1 MKARHSV
8 NATVI
13 DESLSEAVIP
23 VYILHYMVSSSDDSL
38 NPLKIP
44 TNAWEIQGGEYV
56 MVYFES
62 ATPEECTRVVMRVD
76 PTRNQLQPITRPERS
91 TDPLPSATTDTF
103 HRYPLAQQKR
113 HNVTLKCKTCV
124 ELGIPKN
131 LNYITNPERLK
142 LCMIVEDLVLRYMDA
157 FGLLGENLK
166 CHWHDTDVFKKYID
180 GLLKRFGTSGL
191 TNAAE
196 LKTKWDRVCS
206 QISTLSNEYM
216 HAAAYLGLALL
227 KNPGTFLHVP
237 KFRPEID
244 DARWKIAV
252 AQYIGAYLIL
262 YASPFKPEPQYG
274 TGLGIGVNQAKRAN
288 GDLYCG
294 PKTILPGLTG
304 TPVYLRLKEYEFLKD
319 MEKEEEKTNSH
330 VKQLTDN
337 KAEYS
342 DQLMPFQMPSQ
353 TNFKP
358 SNYRTKFLTFGP
370 IRLMNGS
377 DYDKNDRQITH
388 LSTEDYKVIRVGK
401 SDSAVR
407 ITSPLLIPYGWEEE
421 ADL

>member
-13 DESLSEAVIP
+13 DENLSEAVIP
-23 VYILHYMVSSSDDSL
+23 VYILHYMVSSSDDPSST
-38 NPLKIP
+38 PQIP

-62 ATPEECTRVVMRVD
+62 ATPEERTRVVMRVD
-76 PTRNQLQPITRPERS
+76 PTRTHLQPITQPERS
-91 TDPLPSATTDTF
+91 ADPLPSATTGTF

-113 HNVTLKCKTCV
+113 HNVTLECKTCV

-142 LCMIVEDLVLRYMDA
+142 LCMIVEDLVLRYMNA
-157 FGLLGENLK
+157 FGLLDENLD

-196 LKTKWDRVCS
+196 LKTKWEWVCS
-206 QISTLSNEYM
+206 QIPTLSNEYM

-274 TGLGIGVNQAKRAN
+274 TGLGIGVKQGNDEPLLVR
-288 GDLYCG
+288 

-388 LSTEDYKVIRVGK
+388 LSTEDYKVIRVGQ

>member
-124 ELGIPKN
+124 ELGIPKK

-166 CHWHDTDVFKKYID
+166 CHWHVTDVFKEYID

-191 TNAAE
+191 TNADD
-196 LKTKWDRVCS
+196 LKTKWEWVCS

-319 MEKEEEKTNSH
+319 MEKKEEKTNSH

-342 DQLMPFQMPSQ
+342 DQLMPFHMPSQ

-377 DYDKNDRQITH
+377 DYDKNNAQITH
-388 LSTEDYKVIRVGK
+388 LSTEDYKVIRVGQ

>member
-13 DESLSEAVIP
+13 DENLSEAVIP
-23 VYILHYMVSSSDDSL
+23 VYILHYMVSPSVDSL

-44 TNAWEIQGGEYV
+44 TNAREIQGGEYV

-62 ATPEECTRVVMRVD
+62 AIPDERTRVVMRVD

-91 TDPLPSATTDTF
+91 TDPLPSATTGTF

-113 HNVTLKCKTCV
+113 HNVTLECKTCV
-124 ELGIPKN
+124 ELGIPKI

-142 LCMIVEDLVLRYMDA
+142 LCMIVEDLVLRYMNA
-157 FGLLGENLK
+157 FGLLDDNLN
-166 CHWHDTDVFKKYID
+166 CHWHVTNVFKEYID

-191 TNAAE
+191 NNADD
-196 LKTKWDRVCS
+196 LKTKWDGVCDK
-206 QISTLSNEYM
+206 ISTLSNEYM

-319 MEKEEEKTNSH
+319 MEKKEEKTNSH

-342 DQLMPFQMPSQ
+342 DQLMPFHMPSQ
-353 TNFKP
+353 TKFKP

-377 DYDKNDRQITH
+377 DYDKNNAQITH
-388 LSTEDYKVIRVGK
+388 LSTEDYKVIRVGQ